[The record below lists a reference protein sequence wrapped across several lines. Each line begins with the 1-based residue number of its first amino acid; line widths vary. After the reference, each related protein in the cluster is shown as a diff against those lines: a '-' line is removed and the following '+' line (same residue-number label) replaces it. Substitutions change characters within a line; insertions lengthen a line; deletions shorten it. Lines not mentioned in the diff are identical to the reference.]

1 MLAAFAASAKGKAVI
16 DCGATETVAG
26 LQAIQDLYEE
36 RCRRHGPEGITIDRS
51 QRQRFRFGNGAGQEA
66 ENYTTVTVAVAGQQ
80 AQLGI
85 HGMEAPGVP
94 ILLSVKALEKLGAII
109 DFKRGVA
116 ILSEVSDRVIRLE
129 RSPSGHY
136 LLDLAGDMVL
146 ESEGTAKA
154 AAPEATEGV
163 RRLLDYST

>member
-1 MLAAFAASAKGKAVI
+1 LAAFAASSKGKAVI

-51 QRQRFRFGNGAGQEA
+51 QRRRFRFGNGAGQEA
-66 ENYTTVTVAVAGQQ
+66 ENYTTVTVAVAGRE

-116 ILSEVSDRVIRLE
+116 ILSEVSDRVIKLE
-129 RSPSGHY
+129 RAPSGHY
-136 LLDLAGDMVL
+136 VLDLAFDMVFHAA
-146 ESEGTAKA
+146 GAAKA
-154 AAPEATEGV
+154 VASEEAEGV
-163 RRLLDYST
+163 RKLLDHNQ